1 MLYVHHRLGV
11 ERGEFCSLLKD
22 MTNGRLHHLGKFP
35 ISVAEGRGRHT
46 PILNDFTLE
55 VTCITFAQGSL
66 AKISQGSKSILK
78 EQGNVILP
86 VP

>member
-1 MLYVHHRLGV
+1 MRHVHHSLGV
-11 ERGEFCSLLKD
+11 ERGEFCSLLRD

-35 ISVAEGRGRHT
+35 ISVAEGRECHT

-55 VTCITFAQGSL
+55 VTCITFAQVSL
-66 AKISQGSKSILK
+66 AKISQGSKPNLK
-78 EQGNVILP
+78 GQGSVILP